1 MNNRKY
7 LLSFLTLT
15 LLGVGACFGQSD
27 NSKISCLNERQ
38 LKKKSRIVEDDS
50 EYILHIKL
58 KKKPNSRKIEI
69 VSLNYEKKLS
79 KTFEILMEQ
88 KKRIL
93 EIEENKKKKNTTCK

>member
-7 LLSFLTLT
+7 LLSFLILT
-15 LLGVGACFGQSD
+15 LLGVGACFGQND

-38 LKKKSRIVEDDS
+38 LKKKSTTVEDNS
-50 EYILHIKL
+50 QYVLHIKL
-58 KKKPNSRKIEI
+58 KKKPNSRKVEI
-69 VSLNYEKKLS
+69 ISLNYKKKPS